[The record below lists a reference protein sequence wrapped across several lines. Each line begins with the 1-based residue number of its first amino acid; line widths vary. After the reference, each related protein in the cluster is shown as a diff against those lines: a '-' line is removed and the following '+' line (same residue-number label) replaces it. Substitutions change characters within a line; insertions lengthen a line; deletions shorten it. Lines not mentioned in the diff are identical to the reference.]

1 MDKFTDFWKN
11 CLGILKERMDPYQF
25 RTWLPLLSVSEG
37 GDQWLFFARTTFILN
52 LVKESWLPL
61 INDIKAKEGKNLPE
75 IVLKV
80 GKGEIE
86 LQDLVEGEHKPEAI
100 PAGSKSLKRATSS
113 GEEGESLARGYSH
126 TRLNPE
132 LTFEHLV
139 MGKSNRLAYSV
150 GEAITQ
156 QLGKKDYNPFFIY
169 GSTGLGKTHLAQA
182 VANRVFSQGTSV
194 NLRYIHAERFMSD
207 FVRAVQRKDMERF
220 TKQYQNLDLLILD
233 DVQYIAGKEGTME
246 QFFYILNNT
255 LDHGKQII
263 LTADSLP
270 ADIDALDQ
278 RLVSRFSWGLIAEV
292 EPPGLE
298 LRVAILKKKAIS
310 VGFRLP
316 EEVAFFIAQNIKS
329 NVRDLEG
336 ALNRVKAH
344 ARFTNEL
351 INIELAREALKDLLA
366 KSREPLTIEA
376 IQRAVSGYFNIKP
389 ADLKGSSRKRSLV
402 RPRQLAM
409 ALAVELT
416 EQSLPSIGEAFGGRD
431 HSTVIHANKTIKKC
445 CQEQDEMATDYQNLI
460 KTLSK

>member
-1 MDKFTDFWKN
+1 
-11 CLGILKERMDPYQF
+11 
-25 RTWLPLLSVSEG
+25 
-37 GDQWLFFARTTFILN
+37 
-52 LVKESWLPL
+52 
-61 INDIKAKEGKNLPE
+61 
-75 IVLKV
+75 
-80 GKGEIE
+80 
-86 LQDLVEGEHKPEAI
+86 
-100 PAGSKSLKRATSS
+100 
-113 GEEGESLARGYSH
+113 
-126 TRLNPE
+126 
-132 LTFEHLV
+132 
-139 MGKSNRLAYSV
+139 
-150 GEAITQ
+150 
-156 QLGKKDYNPFFIY
+156 
-169 GSTGLGKTHLAQA
+169 
-182 VANRVFSQGTSV
+182 
-194 NLRYIHAERFMSD
+194 
-207 FVRAVQRKDMERF
+207 MERF